1 MTKALRRIHYSLCR
15 SKTLIIFL
23 NQVRYSPTSSQGL
36 GKRGEATSGGNA
48 LGFYAAVRLRISRIG
63 LLKTDDEATGLKICV
78 QVMKNKLAPGMNSA
92 ELGID
97 FGKGL
102 HFEPEVLELALE
114 HGLVLKEGNS
124 YYIEGEIFNSEQ
136 SAKRYLEENEAVF
149 RNLLKELRHRLFDIL
164 PSKNRD

>member
-1 MTKALRRIHYSLCR
+1 MELQVFLYSDLVLCNVAINFWSVVMFMFR
-15 SKTLIIFL
+15 SF
-23 NQVRYSPTSSQGL
+23 PSSVAEL
-36 GKRGEATSGGNA
+36 
-48 LGFYAAVRLRISRIG
+48 FYLYVV
-63 LLKTDDEATGLKICV
+63 KATGLKICV

-102 HFEPEVLELALE
+102 HFEREVLELALE

-136 SAKRYLEENEAVF
+136 SAKR
-149 RNLLKELRHRLFDIL
+149 
-164 PSKNRD
+164 